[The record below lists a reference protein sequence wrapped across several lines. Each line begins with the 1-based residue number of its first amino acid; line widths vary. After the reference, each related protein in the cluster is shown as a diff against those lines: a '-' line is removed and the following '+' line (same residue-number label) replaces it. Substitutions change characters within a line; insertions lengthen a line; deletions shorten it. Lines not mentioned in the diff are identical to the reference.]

1 MILRSVE
8 AFERCGEIK
17 MITGGDGIKRLKLEI
32 PGWYIGKNGMF
43 EFIKEPDNTIN
54 HRFFRVTE

>member
-1 MILRSVE
+1 
-8 AFERCGEIK
+8 